1 MLGVGWGEIIL
12 ILVVA
17 VLVVPP
23 EDLPKLMRELGRW
36 VARARKIVDSA
47 KKEFEDALHVDDLPK

>member
-36 VARARKIVDSA
+36 VARARKIVDAA
-47 KKEFEDALHVDDLPK
+47 KKEFEDAMHVDDLPK

>member
-1 MLGVGWGEIIL
+1 MFGIGWGEIAL

-23 EDLPKLMRELGRW
+23 EDLPKLMREAGKW
-36 VARARKIVDSA
+36 FGKIKRMTDSA
-47 KKEFEDALHVDDLPK
+47 RKEFEDALKVDEPKK